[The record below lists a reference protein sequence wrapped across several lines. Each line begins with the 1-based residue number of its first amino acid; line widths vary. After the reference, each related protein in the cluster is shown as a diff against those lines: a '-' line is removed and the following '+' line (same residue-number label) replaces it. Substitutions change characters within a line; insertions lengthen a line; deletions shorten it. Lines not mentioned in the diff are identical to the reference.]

1 MCCHALG
8 GSILIFPSRKSQIPQ
23 KEERKEEKIKI
34 KRMRIKMN
42 SHTRHDFRRIVR
54 LELYDCITLRAATW
68 MCISHANSF

>member
-23 KEERKEEKIKI
+23 KEERKK

-42 SHTRHDFRRIVR
+42 SNTRHDFRRIVR